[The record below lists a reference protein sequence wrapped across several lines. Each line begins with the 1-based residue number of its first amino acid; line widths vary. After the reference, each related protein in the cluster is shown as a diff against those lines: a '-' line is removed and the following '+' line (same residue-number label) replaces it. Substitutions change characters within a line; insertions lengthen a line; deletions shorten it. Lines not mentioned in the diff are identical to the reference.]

1 MKLTVHLYLV
11 PWLRINEPV
20 LLLFIRP
27 HVVDRKNIIIIII
40 IIIIIGI
47 CKIYIFSF
55 LQKNFTSIFISNFDI
70 LIQFPVLQ

>member
-1 MKLTVHLYLV
+1 
-11 PWLRINEPV
+11 
-20 LLLFIRP
+20 
-27 HVVDRKNIIIIII
+27 VDRKNIIIIII